1 MELPIAAAEMNFG
14 KNIQGR
20 GFRPWAGVNRAVA
33 GWINVFRV
41 FQLPFLP
48 LCLLSHTTPF
58 VRVASRRA
66 LETVHLQLVR
76 LREPGFR
83 QKLADILPLVT
94 LQLQNLAVLR
104 MLNYSAIA
112 CEFLLTCPHDFL

>member
-1 MELPIAAAEMNFG
+1 MNFG
-14 KNIQGR
+14 ENIQGR
-20 GFRPWAGVNRAVA
+20 GFRGRVVNRAIIAELNGGRV
-33 GWINVFRV
+33 WNNVFRV
-41 FQLPFLP
+41 FLLPFP
-48 LCLLSHTTPF
+48 TPDSCVTHHAFRSLCF
-58 VRVASRRA
+58 EARA

-112 CEFLLTCPHDFL
+112 CEFLLTCPHNFL

>member
-1 MELPIAAAEMNFG
+1 MNFG
-14 KNIQGR
+14 ENIQGR
-20 GFRPWAGVNRAVA
+20 GFRGRVVVNRAIIEELNGGRV
-33 GWINVFRV
+33 WNNVFRV
-41 FQLPFLP
+41 FLLPFLLLTP
-48 LCLLSHTTPF
+48 VLTHHAFRSLCF
-58 VRVASRRA
+58 GARA

>member
-1 MELPIAAAEMNFG
+1 MNFG
-14 KNIQGR
+14 ENIQGR
-20 GFRPWAGVNRAVA
+20 GFRGRVVVNRAVIA
-33 GWINVFRV
+33 ELNGGRVWNNVCSCF
-41 FQLPFLP
+41 PAACCLP
-48 LCLLSHTTPF
+48 LSPVTHHAFRSLCF
-58 VRVASRRA
+58 ERRA
-66 LETVHLQLVR
+66 LKTVHLQLVR

-104 MLNYSAIA
+104 VLNYSAIA